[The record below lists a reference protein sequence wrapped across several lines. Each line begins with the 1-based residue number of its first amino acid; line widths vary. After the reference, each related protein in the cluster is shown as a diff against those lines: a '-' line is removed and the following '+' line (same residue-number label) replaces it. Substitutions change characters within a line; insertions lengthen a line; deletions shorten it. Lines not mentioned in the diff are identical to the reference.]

1 MIYAGEQGVLL
12 PTVDLYDTG
21 LMQSAIRAAKDKY
34 DEAKALKD
42 ELDTYNDFS
51 SPFKKD
57 VQWYNEKVKDPIKT
71 GIDQLYA
78 QGIDPLR
85 TALGRAAL
93 ANLKRSLPLDKVAE
107 LKRNATA
114 GEVYLKNKAALDK
127 AGLYDEEFQKY
138 NGIDFGGFSTYD
150 RDGNLNM
157 WNYESPVALQSIRDI
172 LDPIVGKIKPTYDEA
187 KSKNDPQHRKW
198 STITMDRLMGAIKD
212 AQYDLEK
219 NPSWRY
225 YKNVLMRNTEEDP
238 NRFNNIVKD
247 RLSPYTHEDY
257 VVDPVWATRMAHSG
271 SGNGNGNLT
280 QSLPRFYSDKIK
292 TFTRNKFNT
301 QLQNT
306 FGNISEYFDEQIK
319 AHTNIEQNKRVAPDQ
334 SIKWSKIKSDYAKAT
349 TTADKKKVLTRAGL
363 IDKEGNYTRRFYD
376 FQTRSFINKMRHSK
390 NGGLHYWNANSYAPS
405 SDEEKSMFMHAFAG
419 TTKTQKYLDQDLY
432 TITFGNGV
440 NLATSR
446 YAGLLGKTGKLPKIY
461 RMFNQ
466 WLSRNK
472 VQGLVDNSPI
482 DLSRLE
488 QGDGTTD
495 TDFRG
500 TILLPEKA
508 LRQFAKQQFTR
519 GENVPDGGDEFEKR
533 VQKLVNDL
541 GLRKRTMYDDAENE
555 RIMYV
560 LPAIR
565 TTKLSPDDLNQRYEK
580 ELYGQQIAELHRILA
595 ENAAYDYQYGTQKQ

>member
-150 RDGNLNM
+150 RYGNLNM

-238 NRFNNIVKD
+238 NRFNNIVQD
-247 RLSPYTHEDY
+247 RLSPYLYEDY
-257 VVDPVWATRMAHSG
+257 DVDPIWRTRMSHSG
-271 SGNGNGNLT
+271 SGNGNGRIDPPIERENYSERIRRTIQKYANASLLSDRSLILDYMN
-280 QSLPRFYSDKIK
+280 QSLKHSKRFNEANKDKKIK
-292 TFTRNKFNT
+292 AKYGPEFWQQQIDKFNKGELDLAKLG
-301 QLQNT
+301 LQNEDGT
-306 FGNISEYFDEQIK
+306 VSQKLRDFYVSRAKKTLGGGKSLWNLSSYTSGSPREHEMYRKIFAGNEEQIDVYG
-319 AHTNIEQNKRVAPDQ
+319 H
-334 SIKWSKIKSDYAKAT
+334 
-349 TTADKKKVLTRAGL
+349 
-363 IDKEGNYTRRFYD
+363 
-376 FQTRSFINKMRHSK
+376 KMR
-390 NGGLHYWNANSYAPS
+390 P
-405 SDEEKSMFMHAFAG
+405 
-419 TTKTQKYLDQDLY
+419 
-432 TITFGNGV
+432 IVFGEGV
-440 NLATSR
+440 NLAQSR
-446 YAGLLGKTGKLPKIY
+446 YAGIMGEDRNPKRISV
-461 RMFNQ
+461 MKQKFND
-466 WLSRNK
+466 WLNENK
-472 VQGLVDNSPI
+472 IEGLVDN
-482 DLSRLE
+482 
-488 QGDGTTD
+488 TTPSIANIPD
-495 TDFRG
+495 TKSGRQVTDIRG
-500 TILLPEKA
+500 NVLIEKEK
-508 LRQFAKQQFTR
+508 LGRFIKDNNLNTTVESMAKI
-519 GENVPDGGDEFEKR
+519 
-533 VQKLVNDL
+533 L
-541 GLRKRTMYDDAENE
+541 GLKKRFIKNRKPSKDQTDEKNKTQEEIGEDFY
-555 RIMYV
+555 II
-560 LPAIR
+560 PTIR
-565 TTKLSPDDLNQRYEK
+565 TTEMSWDDINNMWN
-580 ELYGQQIAELHRILA
+580 H
-595 ENAAYDYQYGTQKQ
+595 ENFGGGPTEEWWEDAFQNAFDWNKGV